1 MGYKKPSLKNRYA
14 LERKISKRKKKY
26 VVDKHNHWTWRD
38 NLSEHTWV
46 RHRLSCRDG
55 SSSPYLKEC
64 EKACNLQEAPV
75 SIKKERKF
83 W

>member
-1 MGYKKPSLKNRYA
+1 MGYEKPSLKNRYA
-14 LERKISKRKKKY
+14 LEKKIFQMQEN
-26 VVDKHNHWTWRD
+26 VVDKHNHRTWHN
-38 NLSEHTWV
+38 NLIKHTCCL
-46 RHRLSCRDG
+46 RHQLSCRDG

-64 EKACNLQEAPV
+64 EKACNLQEAAV